1 MNPLHYAIYCHRYA
15 STTFIYLT
23 FAACCPYHVF
33 VFLTFQSSQNDY
45 NRDMRLISAFLW
57 TLAAATQK
65 CTFDECLACTIVDAN
80 ANCEHWPV
88 CQFQLHVILLLDYPS
103 FKRMC
108 GMISPCCQM
117 QYMEPL
123 KQSVGDFGELAQKK
137 LTETMY
143 QLLHEKT
150 LSGETI
156 TLTAPQKAFHLVE
169 SSVKNMKST
178 PMTLVSMDA
187 EDNTD
192 IIFNQPSQKVP
203 LDKKRPTYLHA
214 VMPPQVKNGHSMWRA
229 IWI

>member
-1 MNPLHYAIYCHRYA
+1 MG
-15 STTFIYLT
+15 
-23 FAACCPYHVF
+23 
-33 VFLTFQSSQNDY
+33 DY

-80 ANCEHWPV
+80 ANY
-88 CQFQLHVILLLDYPS
+88 YPS

-150 LSGETI
+150 LS
-156 TLTAPQKAFHLVE
+156 VE

-187 EDNTD
+187 ADNTD

-214 VMPPQVKNGHSMWRA
+214 VIPPQEIDDEYQLKNKVYGEKIMVNP
-229 IWI
+229 